1 MAIKGKKKSQT
12 RGSQARRRPA
22 TAPRVVT
29 SRHTRNPWHQTSGG
43 RVIAAL
49 VVVLLLTGIGIVI
62 AQVNASGNREER
74 RREALDAYTR
84 EIRSVGQ
91 SISGAA
97 QAMQQLTA
105 RPPGEKDMADLE
117 DGAADWVGTF
127 TGARPEPDLRA
138 PPGVPTLSALFARS
152 VDAYASAAT
161 TFELAAKA
169 ATEDRAGLF
178 TLAAQQQSIAV
189 GVWVS
194 AVGVLDEA
202 RAEQGMEASGLETP
216 GAPPGNG

>member
-29 SRHTRNPWHQTSGG
+29 SRHTHTPWYQTSGG

-49 VVVLLLTGIGIVI
+49 IVVLMLTGVGIVV
-62 AQVNASGNREER
+62 AQVNASGNREEK

-97 QAMQQLTA
+97 LEMQQLTA
-105 RPPGEKDMADLE
+105 QPPREKDMAGLE
-117 DGAADWVGTF
+117 EQAEDWVGTF

-138 PPGVPTLSALFARS
+138 PSGLSSLSPLFARS
-152 VDAYASAAT
+152 VDAYSSAAT
-161 TFELAAKA
+161 TYGLAAKA

-202 RAEQGMEASGLETP
+202 RAAQDMDPSGLDTP
-216 GAPPGNG
+216 GAAPGGG